1 MGIAEY
7 FTEYFKFDTFGT
19 NARTEVMAGAATFM
33 TMAYIIVVNPAILQ
47 AAGMPFGPAMV
58 ATILSAVF
66 GCALMGLYANRPFAV
81 APYMGTNT
89 FVAFTVVGVLGY
101 SWQTALGAVF
111 LSGVLLFILTVTGG
125 RTILTQA
132 VPKNLKYSFVV
143 GVGLFISYVGLTTSG
158 IVVGGEGGTLLKA
171 GALTSPSVLLA
182 IGGFLLMSI
191 LMVRGVRGAIL
202 IGILLTAAAAF
213 LAGIAPLPDAIVSFP
228 PNPAPVLLQ
237 LDIAG
242 ALSWGMVSV
251 LLTMF
256 TMDLFFTMS
265 GALGIAT
272 QAGLTD
278 ENGDLPEIEKTF
290 AADSLATIAGALLG
304 TTTAGVFLESG
315 AGTAAGGR
323 TGLVALTVAALFS
336 LGLFFSPLF
345 AAIPAA
351 ATGPA
356 LIVVGMLMLSPLAKI
371 DYHDYTELIPAFAVI
386 VMMIFT
392 GNLGVGLCA
401 GFVLF
406 PVFKVIKGRA
416 GDVHPAGWA
425 LFLLCLLFF
434 VFYPY

>member
-1 MGIAEY
+1 MA
-7 FTEYFKFDTFGT
+7 EYFKFDEYGT

-47 AAGMPFGPAMV
+47 AAGMPFGPSMV

-66 GCALMGLYANRPFAV
+66 GCTFMGLYANRPFAV

-89 FVAFTVVGVLGY
+89 FVAYTVVGVLGY

-111 LSGVLLFILTVTGG
+111 ISGVLLFLLTVTGG
-125 RTILTQA
+125 RTILAQA

-171 GALTSPSVLLA
+171 GALTSPSILLA
-182 IGGFLLMSI
+182 IGGFLLISI

-202 IGILLTAAAAF
+202 IGILATAAAAF
-213 LAGIAPLPDAIVSFP
+213 FTGIAPLPDAIVSLP

-237 LDIAG
+237 LDIVG
-242 ALSWGMVSV
+242 VLSWGMVSV

-265 GALGIAT
+265 GALGVAT

-278 ENGDLPEIEKTF
+278 ANGDLPEIEKTF
-290 AADSLATIAGALLG
+290 AADSLATIVGALFG

-323 TGLVALTVAALFS
+323 TGLVALTVAGLFAI
-336 LGLFFSPLF
+336 GLFFSPLF

-356 LIVVGMLMLSPLAKI
+356 LIAVGMLMLSPLAKI

-406 PVFKVIKGRA
+406 PVFKVMKGRA
-416 GDVHPAGWA
+416 GDVHPAGWG

>member
-1 MGIAEY
+1 M
-7 FTEYFKFDTFGT
+7 F
-19 NARTEVMAGAATFM
+19 
-33 TMAYIIVVNPAILQ
+33 
-47 AAGMPFGPAMV
+47 
-58 ATILSAVF
+58 
-66 GCALMGLYANRPFAV
+66 
-81 APYMGTNT
+81 
-89 FVAFTVVGVLGY
+89 
-101 SWQTALGAVF
+101 
-111 LSGVLLFILTVTGG
+111 
-125 RTILTQA
+125 
-132 VPKNLKYSFVV
+132 
-143 GVGLFISYVGLTTSG
+143 
-158 IVVGGEGGTLLKA
+158 
-171 GALTSPSVLLA
+171 
-182 IGGFLLMSI
+182 
-191 LMVRGVRGAIL
+191 
-202 IGILLTAAAAF
+202 
-213 LAGIAPLPDAIVSFP
+213 
-228 PNPAPVLLQ
+228 
-237 LDIAG
+237 
-242 ALSWGMVSV
+242 SV

-265 GALGIAT
+265 GALGVAT

-278 ENGDLPEIEKTF
+278 ANGDLPEIEKTF
-290 AADSLATIAGALLG
+290 AADSLATIAGALFG

-323 TGLVALTVAALFS
+323 TGLVALTVAGLFS

-356 LIVVGMLMLSPLAKI
+356 LIAVGMLMLSPLAKI

-406 PVFKVIKGRA
+406 PVFKVMKGRA
-416 GDVHPAGWA
+416 GDVHPAGWG

>member
-1 MGIAEY
+1 MRIAEY
-7 FTEYFKFDTFGT
+7 FRFDQYGT
-19 NARTEVMAGAATFM
+19 DFRTEVLAGAATFM

-58 ATILSAVF
+58 ATILSAIF
-66 GCALMGLYANRPFAV
+66 GCAIMGIYANRPFAV

-89 FVAFTVVGVLGY
+89 FVAYTVVGVLGY
-101 SWQTALGAVF
+101 SWQTAIGAVF
-111 LSGVLLFILTVTGG
+111 LSGILLFLLTITGG
-125 RTILTQA
+125 RTILAYA

-158 IVVGGEGGTLLKA
+158 IVVGGEGTALLQT
-171 GALTSPSVLLA
+171 GDLTSSTVLLA
-182 IGGFLLMSI
+182 ICGFLLMGI

-202 IGILLTAAAAF
+202 IGILATAAAAF
-213 LAGIAPLPDAIVSFP
+213 STGIAPLPDAIISLP

-237 LDIAG
+237 LDIVG

-265 GALGIAT
+265 GSLGIAT

-278 ENGDLPEIEKTF
+278 GNGDLPEIEKTF
-290 AADSLATIAGALLG
+290 AADSLATIAGALFG

-336 LGLFFSPLF
+336 LGLFFYPLF

-386 VMMIFT
+386 TMMIFT

-406 PVFKVIKGRA
+406 PVFKAVTGQAKE
-416 GDVHPAGWA
+416 VYPAGWA
-425 LFLLCLLFF
+425 LFILCLLFF

>member
-7 FTEYFKFDTFGT
+7 FKFDQYDT
-19 NARTEVMAGAATFM
+19 NFRTEVLAGAATFM

-47 AAGMPFGPAMV
+47 AAGMPYGPAMV

-66 GCALMGLYANRPFAV
+66 GSALMGLYANRPFAV
-81 APYMGTNT
+81 APYMGTNA
-89 FVAFTVVGVLGY
+89 FVAYTVVGVLGY

-111 LSGVLLFILTVTGG
+111 LSGVLLFLLTVTGG
-125 RTILTQA
+125 RTILAHA

-143 GVGLFISYVGLTTSG
+143 GVGLFISFIGLTTSG
-158 IVVGGEGGTLLKA
+158 IVVAGEGGSLLQA
-171 GALTSPSVLLA
+171 GDLTSSVVLLA
-182 IGGFLLMSI
+182 LCGFLLTCL
-191 LMVRGVRGAIL
+191 LMVRNVQGAIL
-202 IGILLTAAAAF
+202 IGILATAAAAF
-213 LAGIAPLPDAIVSFP
+213 FTGIAPLPDAIVSLP

-237 LDIAG
+237 LDIVG

-278 ENGDLPEIEKTF
+278 DSGDLPEIEKTF
-290 AADSLATIAGALLG
+290 ASDSLATIAGALFG

-323 TGLVALTVAALFS
+323 TGLVALTVAVLFS

-356 LIVVGMLMLSPLAKI
+356 LIVVGMLMVSPLAKI
-371 DYHDYTELIPAFAVI
+371 DYQDYTELIPAFAVI

-406 PVFKVIKGRA
+406 PVFKAVAGRA
-416 GDVHPAGWA
+416 KEVHPAGWA

>member
-1 MGIAEY
+1 MGIAE
-7 FTEYFKFDTFGT
+7 FFRFDEYGT
-19 NARTEVMAGAATFM
+19 NARTEVLAGAATFM

-58 ATILSAVF
+58 ATILSAAF
-66 GCALMGLYANRPFAV
+66 GCAIMGLYANRPFAV

-89 FVAFTVVGVLGY
+89 FVAYTVVGVLGY

-111 LSGVLLFILTVTGG
+111 LSGVLLFLLTVTGG
-125 RTILTQA
+125 RTILAQA

-143 GVGLFISYVGLTTSG
+143 GVGLFISYIGLTTSG
-158 IVVGGEGGTLLKA
+158 IVVGGAGGTLLQA
-171 GALTSPSVLLA
+171 GDLTSPSILLA

-202 IGILLTAAAAF
+202 MGILATAAAAF
-213 LAGIAPLPDAIVSFP
+213 FSGIAPLPDTIVSLP

-237 LDIAG
+237 LDIMG

-278 ENGDLPEIEKTF
+278 EKGDLPEIEKTF

-323 TGLVALTVAALFS
+323 TGLVAVTVASLFS

-345 AAIPAA
+345 AAIPAV

-356 LIVVGMLMLSPLAKI
+356 LVIVGMLMLSPLAKI
-371 DYHDYTELIPAFAVI
+371 DYTDATELIPAFAVI

-406 PVFKVIKGRA
+406 PVFKAVTGRVK
-416 GDVHPAGWA
+416 DVHPAGWA
-425 LFLLCLLFF
+425 LFILCLLFF

>member
-7 FTEYFKFDTFGT
+7 FRFDHYGT
-19 NARTEVMAGAATFM
+19 NFRTEVLAGAATFM

-47 AAGMPFGPAMV
+47 AAGMPYGPAMV

-66 GCALMGLYANRPFAV
+66 GSALMGLYANRPFAV

-89 FVAFTVVGVLGY
+89 FVAYTVVGVLGY

-111 LSGVLLFILTVTGG
+111 LSGVLLFLLTITGG
-125 RTILTQA
+125 RTILAHA

-143 GVGLFISYVGLTTSG
+143 GVGLFICFIGLTTSG
-158 IVVGGEGGTLLKA
+158 IVVAGEGGSLLQA
-171 GALTSPSVLLA
+171 GNLTSPVVLLA
-182 IGGFLLMSI
+182 LCGFLLTCL
-191 LMVRGVRGAIL
+191 LMVRNVRGAVL
-202 IGILLTAAAAF
+202 IGILATAAAAF
-213 LAGIAPLPDAIVSFP
+213 FTGIAPLPDAIVSLP
-228 PNPAPVLLQ
+228 PNPTPVLLQ

-272 QAGLTD
+272 QAKLTD
-278 ENGDLPEIEKTF
+278 GNGDLPEIEKTF
-290 AADSLATIAGALLG
+290 AADSLATIAGALFG

-323 TGLVALTVAALFS
+323 TGLVALTVAVLFS

-345 AAIPAA
+345 AAIPTA

-371 DYHDYTELIPAFAVI
+371 DYQDYTELIPAFAVI

-406 PVFKVIKGRA
+406 PVFKAVTGQAKA
-416 GDVHPAGWA
+416 VHPAGWA
-425 LFLLCLLFF
+425 LFILCLLFF

>member
-7 FTEYFKFDTFGT
+7 FKFDQYGT
-19 NARTEVMAGAATFM
+19 DFRTEVLAGAATFM

-47 AAGMPFGPAMV
+47 AAGMPYGPAMV

-66 GCALMGLYANRPFAV
+66 GSAIMGLYANRPFAV
-81 APYMGTNT
+81 APYMGTNA
-89 FVAFTVVGVLGY
+89 FVAYTVVGVLGY

-111 LSGVLLFILTVTGG
+111 LSGVLLFLLTVTGG
-125 RTILTQA
+125 RTLLAHA

-143 GVGLFISYVGLTTSG
+143 GVGLFICFIGLTTSG
-158 IVVGGEGGTLLKA
+158 IVVAGEGGSLLQA
-171 GALTSPSVLLA
+171 GYLTSPVVLLA
-182 IGGFLLMSI
+182 LGGFLLTCL
-191 LMVRGVRGAIL
+191 LMVRGVRGAVL
-202 IGILLTAAAAF
+202 IGILATAAAAF
-213 LAGIAPLPDAIVSFP
+213 ITGIAPLPDAIVSLP

-237 LDIAG
+237 LDIMG

-290 AADSLATIAGALLG
+290 AADSLATIAGALFG

-323 TGLVALTVAALFS
+323 TGLVALTVAVLFS

-356 LIVVGMLMLSPLAKI
+356 LIVVGMLMLGPLAKI
-371 DYHDYTELIPAFAVI
+371 DYQDYTELIPAFAVI

-406 PVFKVIKGRA
+406 PVFKVVTGRA
-416 GDVHPAGWA
+416 KEVHPAGWA
-425 LFLLCLLFF
+425 LFLLCLIFF

>member
-7 FTEYFKFDTFGT
+7 FKFDQYGT
-19 NARTEVMAGAATFM
+19 DFRTEVLAGAATFM

-47 AAGMPFGPAMV
+47 AAGMPYGPAMV

-66 GCALMGLYANRPFAV
+66 GSAIMGLYANRPFAV
-81 APYMGTNT
+81 APYMGTNA
-89 FVAFTVVGVLGY
+89 FVAYTVVGVLGY

-111 LSGVLLFILTVTGG
+111 LSGVLLFLLTITGG
-125 RTILTQA
+125 RTILAHA

-143 GVGLFISYVGLTTSG
+143 GVGLFICFIGLTTSG
-158 IVVGGEGGTLLKA
+158 IVVAGEGGSLLQA
-171 GALTSPSVLLA
+171 GELTSPVVLLA
-182 IGGFLLMSI
+182 LGGFLLTCL
-191 LMVRGVRGAIL
+191 LMVRGVRGAVL
-202 IGILLTAAAAF
+202 IGIFATAAAAF
-213 LAGIAPLPDAIVSFP
+213 FTGLAPLPDAIISLP

-237 LDIAG
+237 LDIVG

-290 AADSLATIAGALLG
+290 FADSLATIAGALFG

-371 DYHDYTELIPAFAVI
+371 DYQDYTELIPAFAVI

-406 PVFKVIKGRA
+406 PVFKAVTGRA
-416 GDVHPAGWA
+416 KEVHPAGWA
-425 LFLLCLLFF
+425 LFLLCLIFF